1 MSFNLANVSIIF
13 QNYVNKAFK
22 SYIDVFYVIYLN
34 DILIYS
40 KSKKLHWEHMR

>member
-1 MSFNLANVSIIF
+1 MSFNLINALVIF

-34 DILIYS
+34 DMLIYS
-40 KSKKLHWEHMR
+40 KSKKLY